1 MLEGLHTIAQDAA
14 TTVVSLAKLTF
25 KDGFMIKT
33 QTTFARSRIWCAAVL
48 CAAGLGLAACGGG
61 NNNNDGGSGGV
72 GGGDT
77 VPDAPAPVASTF
89 EGVAA
94 AGLPLVGTVTV
105 KDANGD
111 IRTEPIGTNGSYSI
125 NVEGMTGPY
134 IFRATGLAGGR
145 SYVIHSTAT
154 QADVGGV
161 INVTPLTDLV
171 LSNLAGEIAQRY
183 FDRCNALAT
192 CDRSDALTASALQA
206 EVVQLRERLLPVLQA
221 LGVEAGIDLLR
232 TPFTPL
238 ASALDTALD
247 VLRVDYDEAGAVA
260 TITNIVTQQS
270 ISDDLTVTA
279 TAVAPESGALDAGE
293 VASSGDDIGAIR
305 TLLTQ
310 LSDRFGG
317 GNATAVQ
324 GLLSSNFLF
333 SDEDRDTFS
342 VNIAGADAGIQLTDV
357 VIDSI
362 DYGAT
367 LPVAV
372 GSFVARSAGGNY
384 LNRLD
389 GAQFVKEANGWKFHG
404 DQRVIEVEASALM
417 VRTSFGSNVCT
428 ATGLI
433 LMVDDMDPS
442 NNPGLD
448 HVIVTGPGLPP
459 SGVRLSP
466 AELGGSWGIT
476 DSITSDQT
484 EGSDFYALE
493 DSCSEPSGG
502 STLTAIP
509 RNAAYTF
516 TGYQS
521 GGEPAGISYT
531 WRVAERPL
539 SLAELSEATQ
549 GFPSV
554 TPDYTT
560 FSDYSGGE
568 LQVTASGLD
577 VSGSAR
583 IELFAEGM
591 DGDESQEV
599 DLENL
604 IPTQQGTLSETLI
617 VNAGSFS
624 SGSLKVENLQP
635 NGRSFM
641 VQYLRY

>member
-1 MLEGLHTIAQDAA
+1 
-14 TTVVSLAKLTF
+14 
-25 KDGFMIKT
+25 MIKT

-48 CAAGLGLAACGGG
+48 CAAGVGLAACGGG
-61 NNNNDGGSGGV
+61 SSSSDGGSGGV

-77 VPDAPAPVASTF
+77 VPEAPAPLASEF
-89 EGVAA
+89 VGVAA

-105 KDANGD
+105 KDANGVT
-111 IRTEPIGTNGSYSI
+111 RTERIGSNGSYSI

-134 IFRATGLAGGR
+134 IFRAMGLAGGR

-183 FDRCNALAT
+183 FDRCNALVT

-260 TITNIVTQQS
+260 TITNIVTQQF

-279 TAVAPESGALDAGE
+279 TAVAPESGALDAGA

-310 LSDRFGG
+310 LSDQFGG
-317 GNATAVQ
+317 GSATAVQ

-333 SDEDRDTFS
+333 SDEDEDSFS
-342 VNIAGADAGIQLTDV
+342 NIIAGADAGIRLTDV
-357 VIDSI
+357 VIDRI
-362 DYGAT
+362 DYSVT
-367 LPVAV
+367 PPIAV
-372 GSFVARSAGGNY
+372 GSWVSRSEGGNF
-384 LNRLD
+384 LRRLD
-389 GAQFVKEANGWKFHG
+389 GAQFVKEADVWKFHG
-404 DQRVIEVEASALM
+404 DQRVLDIEASALM
-417 VRTSFGSNVCT
+417 VRTSFGSNGNVCT

-433 LMVDDMDPS
+433 LMVDDVDPS
-442 NNPGLD
+442 NNSGLE
-448 HVIVTGPGLPP
+448 HIIVTGPGLPTD
-459 SGVRLSP
+459 GVRLNPS
-466 AELGGSWGIT
+466 ELGGSWGIA

-493 DSCSEPSGG
+493 DSCSESAGG

-539 SLAELSEATQ
+539 SLAELSGVTQ

-554 TPDYTT
+554 TPDYAA
-560 FSDYSGGE
+560 FSNYSGGA
-568 LQVTASGLD
+568 LQVAASGLD
-577 VSGSAR
+577 VSGSAS
-583 IELFAEGM
+583 IELVAEGM
-591 DGDESQEV
+591 DGAESQEV

-604 IPTQQGTLSETLI
+604 IPTQQGTLSQILT

-624 SGSLKVENLQP
+624 SGSLKVESLQP

-641 VQYLRY
+641 VQYWRY